1 MVEASMN
8 GTLRTILVLVILW
21 LVLRMFLRARQA
33 PGAPPDQPVRRSP
46 GDVRVEDPRQQRSS
60 PIRPNDTIIDA
71 DYEEIK

>member
-8 GTLRTILVLVILW
+8 GTLRTILVLVIIW
-21 LVLRMFLRARQA
+21 LVLRMFLRSRQA
-33 PGAPPDQPVRRSP
+33 PRPAQSGPQRKQ
-46 GDVRVEDPRQQRSS
+46 GDVRIEDPRARQQS